1 MLGDKGWQGG
11 RKRGEGH
18 EFVARD
24 AFQELLAIRAKNKKY
39 DVVLLDPPAL
49 ARTSVLSG
57 TSPCTT

>member
-1 MLGDKGWQGG
+1 
-11 RKRGEGH
+11 
-18 EFVARD
+18 VARD